1 MWFILV
7 VNRSSPSCS
16 LTSKVLKCGRP
27 ENNKREFMSVC
38 GWLTNLEDHKG
49 HFFDHVRWSLKENRS
64 FPARWL
70 NQFPEAGHKG
80 VVFNQFNHQQLGTC
94 RFNPLT
100 LLFNLQNPSNWWFTD
115 LGMFDMGDGHKIYG
129 NVHGKLISKLWGTV
143 SYIQGNRYEQEN
155 ARLEHQN
162 WDSSFKIVL
171 WMSIYIYIYA

>member
-1 MWFILV
+1 MAQSISRGRAQGCGFQLE
-7 VNRSSPSCS
+7 
-16 LTSKVLKCGRP
+16 KCG
-27 ENNKREFMSVC
+27 
-38 GWLTNLEDHKG
+38 
-49 HFFDHVRWSLKENRS
+49 
-64 FPARWL
+64 
-70 NQFPEAGHKG
+70 
-80 VVFNQFNHQQLGTC
+80 FNQFNHQQLGTC

-171 WMSIYIYIYA
+171 WMSIYIYICLVYNMYILYHIIYIYQRCISIKSRISSCRTWFQSKDWIFQLHHFSYCTSGYFLY